1 MNSWVRAARPL
12 RKTQHVKKKNIV
24 LEKSFLFAAS
34 ILDLNERVVEK
45 RQFELASQLVRSGT
59 SIGANVRESQR
70 AVSTAD
76 FINKLGIALKEADE
90 TDYWLRLVDLKVTR
104 VDEQMFNELEALM
117 KLLVSIINSTK
128 RNNRNNG

>member
-1 MNSWVRAARPL
+1 M
-12 RKTQHVKKKNIV
+12 KEKNIV

-34 ILDLNERVVEK
+34 VLDLNEKVIEK
-45 RQFELASQLVRSGT
+45 RQYQLANQLVRSGT

-90 TDYWLRLVDLKVTR
+90 TDYWLRLVDLKVTS
-104 VDEQMFNELEALM
+104 VDKQMFDEVNELM

-128 RNNRNNG
+128 RNNRN